1 MTLYRDNLNLVAD
14 GFNYR
19 IPSARVV
26 AGSGFGR
33 RDRDDRRGNGIA
45 HFQYSEYQGGSRRV
59 DGENRKLESL
69 RFNDELSSVIV
80 CSGVWELCEHSD
92 F

>member
-1 MTLYRDNLNLVAD
+1 
-14 GFNYR
+14 
-19 IPSARVV
+19 
-26 AGSGFGR
+26 
-33 RDRDDRRGNGIA
+33 
-45 HFQYSEYQGGSRRV
+45 V

-80 CSGVWELCEHSD
+80 YSGVWELCERSD

>member
-19 IPSARVV
+19 ISSARVV
-26 AGSGFGR
+26 AGSSFGR
-33 RDRDDRRGNGIA
+33 RDLDDRRGNDIT
-45 HFQYSEYQGGSRRV
+45 HFQYSDYQGDSRRV
-59 DGENRKLESL
+59 DGENRNLESL

-80 CSGVWELCEHSD
+80 YSGVWELCERSD